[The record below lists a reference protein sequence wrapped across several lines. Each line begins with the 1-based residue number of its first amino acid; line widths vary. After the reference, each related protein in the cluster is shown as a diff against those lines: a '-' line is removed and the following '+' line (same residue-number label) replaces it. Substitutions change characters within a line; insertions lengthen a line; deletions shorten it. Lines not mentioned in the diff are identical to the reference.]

1 MSENTKDPLIIAG
14 RKFGSRLLVGT
25 GKFSS
30 AELMRKAD
38 QALYQAKENGRDRV
52 VIAEPN
58 NGMSAVG
65 AITLRR

>member
-1 MSENTKDPLIIAG
+1 MGEITIS
-14 RKFGSRLLVGT
+14 VGLSIYPELGET
-25 GKFSS
+25 S

-52 VIAEPN
+52 IIAEPN